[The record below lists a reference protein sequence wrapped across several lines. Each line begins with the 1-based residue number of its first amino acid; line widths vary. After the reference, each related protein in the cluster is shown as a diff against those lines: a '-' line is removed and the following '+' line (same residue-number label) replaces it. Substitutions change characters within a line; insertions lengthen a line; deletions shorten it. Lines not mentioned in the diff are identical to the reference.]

1 MTDTPIQQFTNHR
14 INKSFANLSSAM
26 YQYQLPRYL
35 PTADELPNSDDTPVD
50 NELQELIPGL
60 LKSILRMLWKGRMDW
75 FFGIDMGI
83 YTHPEQPPIVPDG
96 FLSLNVE
103 RSFDENLRLSYLLWE
118 EEILPLLV
126 LEVVSA
132 KPGGE
137 YTTKLDKYAELG
149 VLYYVIYNPKR
160 RRKAKLEIHK
170 LIQGNYELQ
179 SNNPLWMPEI
189 GLGIGS
195 ERAEYDDLTR
205 EWLYWYDENDN
216 RYPTPYEQIELER
229 QRANDADRLIEQER
243 QRADRLAAKLRD
255 LGIDPD

>member
-1 MTDTPIQQFTNHR
+1 
-14 INKSFANLSSAM
+14 M
-26 YQYQLPRYL
+26 YQYELPRYL

-50 NELQELIPGL
+50 NELQEIIPNL

-83 YTHPEQPPIVPDG
+83 YTDPDRPPIVPDG

-118 EEILPLLV
+118 EEVMPIFV
-126 LEVVSA
+126 LEVVSS

-137 YTTKLDKYAELG
+137 YTTKLQEYAQIG

-160 RRKAKLEIHK
+160 RRKARLEIYK
-170 LIQGNYELQ
+170 LVNGQVYELQ
-179 SNNPLWMPEI
+179 NANPLWMPEI

-195 ERAEYDDLTR
+195 ERANYDDLTR
-205 EWLYWYDENDN
+205 EWLYWYDENN
-216 RYPTPYEQIELER
+216 HRYPTPYEQIE
-229 QRANDADRLIEQER
+229 QER
-243 QRADRLAAKLRD
+243 QRAERLAAQLRA
-255 LGIDPD
+255 LGIEPE

>member
-1 MTDTPIQQFTNHR
+1 
-14 INKSFANLSSAM
+14 M

-50 NELQELIPGL
+50 NELQEIIPNL

-103 RSFDENLRLSYLLWE
+103 RSFDEDLRLSYLLWE
-118 EEILPLLV
+118 EEVPPIFV

-160 RRKAKLEIHK
+160 RRKARLEIHK
-170 LIQGNYELQ
+170 LVNGNYELQ
-179 SNNPLWMPEI
+179 NTNPLWMPEI

-195 ERAEYDDLTR
+195 ERASYDDLTR

-243 QRADRLAAKLRD
+243 QRADRLAAKLRE

>member
-1 MTDTPIQQFTNHR
+1 
-14 INKSFANLSSAM
+14 M

-50 NELQELIPGL
+50 NELQEIIPNL

-103 RSFDENLRLSYLLWE
+103 RSFDEDLRLSYLLWE
-118 EEILPLLV
+118 EEIPPILV

-160 RRKAKLEIHK
+160 RRKARLEIHK
-170 LIQGNYELQ
+170 LVNGNYELQ
-179 SNNPLWMPEI
+179 NTNPLWMPEI
-189 GLGIGS
+189 GLGIGC
-195 ERAEYDDLTR
+195 ERASYDDLTR
-205 EWLYWYDENDN
+205 EWLYWYDENDR
-216 RYPTPYEQIELER
+216 RYPTPYEQIEQER
-229 QRANDADRLIEQER
+229 QRADNADRAIEQERQQTELER

>member
-1 MTDTPIQQFTNHR
+1 
-14 INKSFANLSSAM
+14 M
-26 YQYQLPRYL
+26 YQYKLPRYL
-35 PTADELPNSDDTPVD
+35 PTADELPCSDDTPVD
-50 NELQELIPGL
+50 NELQEIIPSL

-83 YTHPEQPPIVPDG
+83 YTDPEQPPIVPDG

-103 RSFDENLRLSYLLWE
+103 RSFDEDLRLSYLLWE
-118 EEILPLLV
+118 EEILPMLV
-126 LEVVSA
+126 LEVVST

-137 YTTKLDKYAELG
+137 YTTKLNKYAELG

-160 RRKAKLEIHK
+160 RRKARLEIHK
-170 LIQGNYELQ
+170 LIQGSYELQ
-179 SNNPLWMPEI
+179 NANPLWMPEI

-205 EWLYWYDENDN
+205 EWLYWYDRDAN

-229 QRANDADRLIEQER
+229 QRAE
-243 QRADRLAAKLRD
+243 RLAAQLRA
-255 LGIDPD
+255 LGIEPD

>member
-1 MTDTPIQQFTNHR
+1 
-14 INKSFANLSSAM
+14 M
-26 YQYQLPRYL
+26 YQYELPRYL
-35 PTADELPNSDDTPVD
+35 PTADELPCSDDTPVD
-50 NELQELIPGL
+50 NELQEIIPSL

-83 YTHPEQPPIVPDG
+83 YTNPEQPPIVPDG

-103 RSFDENLRLSYLLWE
+103 RSFDEDLRLSYLLWE
-118 EEILPLLV
+118 EVPPILV
-126 LEVVSA
+126 LEVVSS

-160 RRKAKLEIHK
+160 RRRARLEIHK
-170 LIQGNYELQ
+170 LIQGSYELQ
-179 SNNPLWMPEI
+179 NANPLWMPEI

-205 EWLYWYDENDN
+205 EWLYWYDRDAN

-229 QRANDADRLIEQER
+229 QRAE
-243 QRADRLAAKLRD
+243 RLAAQLRA
-255 LGIDPD
+255 LGIEPD

>member
-1 MTDTPIQQFTNHR
+1 
-14 INKSFANLSSAM
+14 M

-160 RRKAKLEIHK
+160 RRKARLEIHK
-170 LIQGNYELQ
+170 LSQGQYELQ
-179 SNNPLWMPEI
+179 NANPLWMPEI
-189 GLGIGS
+189 GLGIGC
-195 ERAEYDDLTR
+195 ERAHTDQRPPVLTAPATDFPRFLRRPRRQSIPAR
-205 EWLYWYDENDN
+205 ERAVRPGAHCRTRQARL
-216 RYPTPYEQIELER
+216 RGLQRRARAELVGVA
-229 QRANDADRLIEQER
+229 RACLAWAGARAACEADGVI
-243 QRADRLAAKLRD
+243 
-255 LGIDPD
+255 PP

>member
-1 MTDTPIQQFTNHR
+1 
-14 INKSFANLSSAM
+14 
-26 YQYQLPRYL
+26 
-35 PTADELPNSDDTPVD
+35 
-50 NELQELIPGL
+50 
-60 LKSILRMLWKGRMDW
+60 MDW

-118 EEILPLLV
+118 EEILPILV

-137 YTTKLDKYAELG
+137 YTTKLQEYAQMG
-149 VLYYVIYNPKR
+149 VLYYVIYHPKR
-160 RRKAKLEIHK
+160 RCKSKLEIYK

-179 SNNPLWMPEI
+179 NNNPLWMPEI

-195 ERAEYDDLTR
+195 ERAEHDDLTR

-229 QRANDADRLIEQER
+229 QQTEQER
-243 QRADRLAAKLRD
+243 QRAERLVAQLRA
-255 LGIDPD
+255 LGVEPE